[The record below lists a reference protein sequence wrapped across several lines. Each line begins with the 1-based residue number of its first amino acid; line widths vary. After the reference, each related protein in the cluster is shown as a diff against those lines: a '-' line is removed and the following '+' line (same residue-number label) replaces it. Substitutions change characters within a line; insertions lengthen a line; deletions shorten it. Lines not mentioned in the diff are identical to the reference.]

1 MIRWIFA
8 IGVVAVVAALLV
20 ASTFATA
27 ASFTAGTAVALLPA
41 SLGEVSGSSHSRTN
55 PDVFWVH
62 NDSGDQPRVSSSAP
76 QAIAGRAA

>member
-8 IGVVAVVAALLV
+8 TAVIGVVAVVAALLV

-27 ASFTAGTAVALLPA
+27 ASFTAGTEVALLPA
-41 SLGEVSGSSHSRTN
+41 SLGEVSGLSHSRTN

-62 NDSGDQPRVSSSAP
+62 NDSGDQPRVYAVS
-76 QAIAGRAA
+76 